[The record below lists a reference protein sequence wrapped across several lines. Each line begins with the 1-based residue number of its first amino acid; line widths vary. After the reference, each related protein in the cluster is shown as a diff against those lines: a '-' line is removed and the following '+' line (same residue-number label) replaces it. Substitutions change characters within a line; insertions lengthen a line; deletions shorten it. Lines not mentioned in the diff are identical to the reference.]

1 MITTTLSWIASQID
15 GKLDGQDCEVNA
27 VSTDTRT
34 LDSGSV
40 YLALKGDN
48 FDGHAFAESAEKA
61 GASAIIAS
69 EPVNV
74 SIPVVYVEDTKLAL
88 GLLGA
93 AVKREIAPK
102 TIAITGSS
110 GKTTV
115 KEMCAAILERRG
127 SVLATNGNFNNDIG
141 VPLTLLRLEH
151 HHEYAVMELGAN
163 HLGEIAYTTD
173 LVKPDVATIVNA
185 AASHL
190 EGFGSLLGVARAKSE
205 IFKGL
210 GDNGTAIV
218 NVDSQFADFW
228 QGKLKQKR
236 VLTFSPMQK
245 NNEADFTAE
254 DIIVGLDGCAAFQL
268 CSNEG
273 EAAIQL
279 TIPGIHNVG
288 NALVAAALTM
298 QLGATLENVRD
309 GLLAM
314 KQVKGRLNVKT
325 LGSQVR
331 LLDDTYNANVASV
344 NAAIDTLSTF
354 SGINVLILGDMKELG
369 EKARFYHEQVGNYA
383 LSKGI
388 DYLYS
393 FGVLSQSASA
403 VFEEIS
409 GKNGTEKNSGHF
421 TDIDSLMKALEQDL
435 QVEQQ
440 DISILVK
447 GSRSSRM
454 ERVVEAIEASS
465 LGKFERR
472 RERIAC

>member
-1 MITTTLSWIASQID
+1 MINTTLSWIASQID
-15 GKLDGQDCEVNA
+15 GKLDGQDCDVNA

-34 LDSGSV
+34 LASGSV
-40 YLALKGDN
+40 YIALTGAN
-48 FDGHAFAESAEKA
+48 FNGHAFVESAEKA
-61 GASAIIAS
+61 GASAIVAS
-69 EPVNV
+69 EPV
-74 SIPVVYVEDTKLAL
+74 STSLPVIYVEDTKLAL
-88 GLLGA
+88 GMLGA
-93 AVKREIAPK
+93 AVKREVAPK

-127 SVLATNGNFNNDIG
+127 SVLATEGNFNNDIG
-141 VPLTLLRLEH
+141 VPLTLLRLEKQ
-151 HHEYAVMELGAN
+151 HEYAVMELGAN
-163 HLGEIAYTTD
+163 HLGEIAYTTN
-173 LVKPDVATIVNA
+173 LVEPDVATIVNA

-210 GDNGTAIV
+210 GDKGTAIV
-218 NVDSQFADFW
+218 NVDSQFSDFW
-228 QGKLKQKR
+228 LGKLKRKR
-236 VLTFSPMQK
+236 VLTFSPNQK
-245 NNEADFTAE
+245 NDANFTAE
-254 DIIVGLDGCAAFQL
+254 DVIVGLDGCAAFHL
-268 CSNEG
+268 CCDEG
-273 EAAIQL
+273 ETAIQL

-314 KQVKGRLNVKT
+314 KQVKGRLNVKA
-325 LGSQVR
+325 LSSQVR

-344 NAAIDTLSTF
+344 NAAIDTLNSF
-354 SGINVLILGDMKELG
+354 SGINVLVLGDMKELG

-388 DYLYS
+388 NYLYS

-403 VFEEIS
+403 VFNDK
-409 GKNGTEKNSGHF
+409 GAHF
-421 TDIDSLMKALEQDL
+421 TDIDSLIKALENDL
-435 QVEQQ
+435 QIEQR
-440 DISILVK
+440 DISVLVK